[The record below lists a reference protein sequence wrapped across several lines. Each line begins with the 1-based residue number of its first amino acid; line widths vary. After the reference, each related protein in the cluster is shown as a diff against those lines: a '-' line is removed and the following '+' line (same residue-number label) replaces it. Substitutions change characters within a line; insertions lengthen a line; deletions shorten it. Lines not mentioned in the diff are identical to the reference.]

1 MRSLVAL
8 LTLAVTVVCVAHAA
22 SEFQKNLLFTRVQ
35 TEVSFW
41 GRGDYH
47 PTLITINSTQR
58 QLQTLLQHSP
68 SHPDYLALHANAA
81 VWIDYWARQK
91 SAVGQLENSQQAIA
105 SQQAALLSRPA
116 HRFSW
121 KKLAD
126 YVERGEPSVE
136 NRALAVL
143 AQERINTL
151 QVSAAL

>member
-8 LTLAVTVVCVAHAA
+8 FTLAVTVVCVAYAFRA
-22 SEFQKNLLFTRVQ
+22 FQQNLLFTQAQ

-47 PTLITINSTQR
+47 PTPATINITEQ
-58 QLQTLLQHSP
+58 QLQTLLSHSP
-68 SHPDYLALHANAA
+68 VQPDYLALQASAA
-81 VWIDYWARQK
+81 IWLAYWSRQK
-91 SAVGQLENSQQAIA
+91 STAGQPDNNQQAIA

-126 YVERGEPSVE
+126 YVGRGEPSVE

-143 AQERINTL
+143 AQNRINTL
-151 QVSAAL
+151 QVSAAP